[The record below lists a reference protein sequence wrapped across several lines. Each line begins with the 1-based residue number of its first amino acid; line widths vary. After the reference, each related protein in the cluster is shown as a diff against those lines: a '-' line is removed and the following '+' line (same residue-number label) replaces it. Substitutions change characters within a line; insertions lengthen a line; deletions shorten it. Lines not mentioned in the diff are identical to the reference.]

1 MIYLDSAA
9 TTPTDPAVVEAMLPF
24 LREHFANPSASYA
37 AARTVRKAVQTA
49 REQVATLIGAE
60 ADEIIFTSCGTE
72 SINTAIASVR
82 ALWPEKAD
90 LITTSTEHAATLE
103 AAKRWEAQGGHV
115 IRVPVSRDGLVDL
128 DQLRALLRPGHAALV
143 SNLWANNETGVIAPM
158 HEIVEIAH
166 AAGALVHADA
176 VQAVGKIDIDVQS
189 VQVDF
194 LSLSGHKFHAP
205 KGIGALFVSQRV
217 RFAPLLVGGGQENGR
232 RSGTE
237 NVPGIVAL
245 GTAASLC
252 GQHDLAALRD
262 DFEQRLMSALPDSI
276 IHGARAP
283 RLPNITSICLPGID
297 AAGMLILLDKAG
309 IACSA
314 GSACHS
320 AALHPSHVLE
330 AMGFEA
336 AHAASTLRFSFSR
349 FNTKTEAEAA
359 ADAVIDATHKMRA
372 ERGDGSMVISS

>member
-24 LREHFANPSASYA
+24 LREHFANPSASYS
-37 AARTVRKAVQTA
+37 AARMVRKAVQTA
-49 REQVATLIGAE
+49 REQVARLLGAH
-60 ADEIIFTSCGTE
+60 ADEIVFTSCGTE

-82 ALWPEKAD
+82 ASWPEKSD
-90 LITTSTEHAATLE
+90 LIIGDTEHAATLE
-103 AAKRWEAQGGHV
+103 AAKRWSGQV
-115 IRVPVSRDGLVDL
+115 IRVPVNRDGLIDL
-128 DQLRALLRPGHAALV
+128 DQLRALLRPGHTALV
-143 SNLWANNETGVIAPM
+143 SILWANNETGVIAPM
-158 HEIVEIAH
+158 REITEIAH

-176 VQAVGKIDIDVQS
+176 VQAVGKIEIDLRKVPI
-189 VQVDF
+189 DF

-205 KGIGALFVSQRV
+205 KGIGALLLSQRV

-245 GTAASLC
+245 GKAASLC
-252 GQHDLAALRD
+252 DQHDLAALRD
-262 DFEQRLMSALPDSI
+262 DFEQRLIAAIPESI
-276 IHGARAP
+276 IHGAQTP
-283 RLPNITSICLPGID
+283 RLPNITSICFPGID

-320 AALHPSHVLE
+320 AALHRSHVLE
-330 AMGFEA
+330 AMGFDA

-349 FNTKTEAEAA
+349 LNTQTETAAAAEAVIE
-359 ADAVIDATHKMRA
+359 AVHKMRS
-372 ERGDGSMVISS
+372 ERGGSSAVIVN

>member
-37 AARTVRKAVQTA
+37 SARMVRKAVQTA
-49 REQVATLIGAE
+49 REQVATLIDAQ
-60 ADEIIFTSCGTE
+60 ADEVIFTSCGTE
-72 SINTAIASVR
+72 SINTALASVR
-82 ALWPEKAD
+82 ELWPEKTD
-90 LITTSTEHAATLE
+90 LIITGTEHAATLE
-103 AAKRWEAQGGHV
+103 AARRWNGQV
-115 IRVPVSRDGLVDL
+115 IHVPVNRDGMIDL
-128 DQLRALLRPGHAALV
+128 DQLHTLLRPGHAALV
-143 SNLWANNETGVIAPM
+143 SILWANNETGVIAPM
-158 HEIVEIAH
+158 REIVEIAH

-176 VQAVGKIDIDVQS
+176 VQAVGKIAINVRDVP
-189 VQVDF
+189 VDF

-217 RFAPLLVGGGQENGR
+217 RFAPLLVGGGQESGR

-252 GQHDLAALRD
+252 GQHDLQALRD
-262 DFEQRLMSALPDSI
+262 DFEQRLMSALPDGI
-276 IHGARAP
+276 IHGVEAP
-283 RLPNITSICLPGID
+283 RLPNLTSLCFPGID

-330 AMGFEA
+330 AMGFDA

-349 FNTKTEAEAA
+349 FNTKTEAETAA
-359 ADAVIDATHKMRA
+359 HAVIDAAHKMRA
-372 ERGDGSMVISS
+372 ELGDDSMVISS

>member
-1 MIYLDSAA
+1 
-9 TTPTDPAVVEAMLPF
+9 MLPF
-24 LREHFANPSASYA
+24 LREHFANPSASYS
-37 AARTVRKAVQTA
+37 AARMVRKAVQTA
-49 REQVATLIGAE
+49 REQVATLIGAH
-60 ADEIIFTSCGTE
+60 ADEIVFTSCGTE

-82 ALWPEKAD
+82 ASWPEKTD
-90 LITTSTEHAATLE
+90 LIIADTEHAATLE
-103 AAKRWEAQGGHV
+103 AAKRWNGQV
-115 IRVPVSRDGLVDL
+115 IRAPVNRDGLIDL
-128 DQLRALLRPGHAALV
+128 NQLRALLRPGHAALV
-143 SNLWANNETGVIAPM
+143 SILWANNETGVIAPM
-158 HEIVEIAH
+158 HEITEIAH

-176 VQAVGKIDIDVQS
+176 VQAAGKIEIDLRNMP
-189 VQVDF
+189 VDF

-245 GTAASLC
+245 GKAASLC
-252 GQHDLAALRD
+252 DQHDLQPLRD
-262 DFEQRLMSALPDSI
+262 HFEQRLISALPDSI
-276 IHGARAP
+276 IHGAQAI

-297 AAGMLILLDKAG
+297 AAGMLILLDKAN

-330 AMGFEA
+330 AMGFDA

-349 FNTKTEAEAA
+349 FNTKSESEAA
-359 ADAVIDATHKMRA
+359 AQAVIEAVHKIRSA
-372 ERGDGSMVISS
+372 RGGSSAVIMN